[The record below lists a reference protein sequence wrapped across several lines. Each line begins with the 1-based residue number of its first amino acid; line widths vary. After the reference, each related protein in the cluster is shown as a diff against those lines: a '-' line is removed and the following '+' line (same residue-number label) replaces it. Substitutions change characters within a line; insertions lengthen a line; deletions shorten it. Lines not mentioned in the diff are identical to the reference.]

1 MFLGRLYPMLILVR
15 FNPYRFRIR
24 DCLVSTTI
32 KGVGLNLEKVISGF
46 FIILALTMNFGF
58 FYGDPTVL
66 EEHSR
71 YELFA
76 AIIINLIAT
85 IYKLGDKTQLG
96 AVLLATSLVADI
108 QLIGAASIWALGEY
122 VVGMNTE
129 VTVAIISFSGGAL
142 LANIVS
148 VILFTGDVLKSKR

>member
-1 MFLGRLYPMLILVR
+1 M
-15 FNPYRFRIR
+15 
-24 DCLVSTTI
+24 
-32 KGVGLNLEKVISGF
+32 
-46 FIILALTMNFGF
+46 
-58 FYGDPTVL
+58 
-66 EEHSR
+66 
-71 YELFA
+71 
-76 AIIINLIAT
+76 
-85 IYKLGDKTQLG
+85 
-96 AVLLATSLVADI
+96 ADI